1 MKWLV
6 LSAGHECSYTR
17 RIEKRKAR
25 RIGPDNGN
33 AAASMQRDRNAVDA
47 NKALVRRYYEDVVNT
62 GAVDDVAAF
71 VSRTWSDMET

>member
-1 MKWLV
+1 
-6 LSAGHECSYTR
+6 
-17 RIEKRKAR
+17 
-25 RIGPDNGN
+25 
-33 AAASMQRDRNAVDA
+33 MQRDRNAVDA